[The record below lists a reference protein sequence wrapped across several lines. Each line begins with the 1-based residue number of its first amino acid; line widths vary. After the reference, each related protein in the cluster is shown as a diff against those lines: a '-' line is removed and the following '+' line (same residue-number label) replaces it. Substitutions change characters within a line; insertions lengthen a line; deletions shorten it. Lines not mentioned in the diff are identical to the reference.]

1 MFKVS
6 KSARPTNWNT
16 KDYKD
21 SVVVKQLQKDFHA
34 KCYICEQKHFPNLNV
49 EHFIPHLDN
58 ETLKLDWNNLYY
70 ACSRCNSIK
79 NKYYDNML
87 DCCNQEHLVE
97 SWINVYYRMPD
108 EDIEVVNT
116 CPRGH
121 SFYEKSENS
130 KELIA
135 KCFNNE
141 NSGIQEVSKEDL
153 REKIIEVHSDFL
165 DLRRE
170 FFKEIDNWQNEAKI
184 EKADNIKHRL
194 KSHYAFSAIL
204 RGYLEKDSKWKNAL
218 DEIEQL
224 KLQQSA

>member
-1 MFKVS
+1 MFKVI
-6 KSARPTNWNT
+6 KSERPTDWTT

-21 SVVVKQLQKDFHA
+21 PVVVRLLKKDFHG

-49 EHFIPHLDN
+49 EHFIPHLDD

-79 NKYYDNML
+79 NKYYDDML
-87 DCCNQEHLVE
+87 DCCNQDHLVE
-97 SWINVYYRMPD
+97 EWIKVYYRMPD
-108 EDIEVVNT
+108 EDIEVINI
-116 CPRGH
+116 CPKDH
-121 SFYEKSENS
+121 SYCEKAETS
-130 KELIA
+130 KDLIT
-135 KCFNNE
+135 KCFNNA

-153 REKIIEVHSDFL
+153 REKIIEIHSEFL

-170 FFKEIDNWQNEAKI
+170 FFKKLDNWQDQEKI
-184 EKADNIKHRL
+184 KKADDIKHRL

-204 RGYLEKDSKWKNAL
+204 RGYLEKDSKWRNAL

>member
-6 KSARPTNWNT
+6 KSSRPTDWTT
-16 KDYKD
+16 KDYRD
-21 SVVVKQLQKDFHA
+21 PVVVKQLKKDFYG

-49 EHFIPHLDN
+49 EHFIPHLDD

-79 NKYYDNML
+79 NKYYDDML
-87 DCCNQEHLVE
+87 DCCNQAHLVE
-97 SWINVYYRMPD
+97 EWIKVYYRMPD
-108 EDIEVVNT
+108 EDIEVINA
-116 CPRGH
+116 CSNDHPYH
-121 SFYEKSENS
+121 EKAETS
-130 KELIA
+130 KELIT
-135 KCFNNE
+135 KCFNNA

-153 REKIIEVHSDFL
+153 REKIIEVHNEFL

-170 FFKEIDNWQNEAKI
+170 FFKELDNWQEAEKI
-184 EKADNIKHRL
+184 KKADDIKHRL

-204 RGYLEKDSKWKNAL
+204 RGYLEKDTKWRTAL
-218 DEIEQL
+218 EEIEQL

>member
-6 KSARPTNWNT
+6 KSARPTDWTT

-21 SVVVKQLQKDFHA
+21 PVVVKQLKKDFYG

-49 EHFIPHLDN
+49 EHFIPHLDD

-79 NKYYDNML
+79 NKYYDDML
-87 DCCNQEHLVE
+87 DCCNEDHLVE
-97 SWINVYYRMPD
+97 EWIKVYYRMPD

-116 CPRGH
+116 CPRDH

-153 REKIIEVHSDFL
+153 REKIIEVHNEFL

-170 FFKEIDNWQNEAKI
+170 FFKKLDDWQDAEKI
-184 EKADNIKHRL
+184 KKADDIKHRL

-204 RGYLEKDSKWKNAL
+204 RGYLEKDKKWRTAL
-218 DEIEQL
+218 EEIEQL